1 MERSANLTSSRRPV
15 HRGLVLAVVCLAVFV
30 TILDGT
36 IVNVALPS
44 LSAQLGASTRELQW
58 VVDAYL
64 LVFCALLLAA
74 GSFGDRIGRKRV
86 LVVGL
91 VVFVATSVFAG
102 SAGSTGALIAGRALM
117 GIGGALIFP
126 ATLAIITTV
135 FTEPVERA
143 KAIGIW
149 GATSGVAVAAGPV
162 LGGWLLEHFW
172 WGSIFFVNLPVGI
185 IAIVGTVA
193 FVPESRD
200 ATVHRMDPLGLLL
213 SIAGVFALVYTII
226 EASIWGWG
234 DAKTLGGFAVAAV
247 ILALFAFWELRTPE
261 PMLPVRIFRNLR
273 FTAASVSITAAFFAL
288 FGFIFL
294 VTQYFQLVR
303 EYSPLQAGIRT
314 VPVAT
319 AIAVASVIAPKI
331 VERLGSKYVVAL
343 GLFLL
348 GSGFVWMSGLEANS
362 PYWVIVLQ
370 MMLNGFGLGFTTTP
384 ATESIMG
391 SLTPDKA
398 GIGSAVNDTTR
409 ELGGT
414 LGVAVIGSVFTSVYV
429 NALRDRPVFQGL
441 PPDARRAAEESVS
454 AAGGVASK
462 LGAQA
467 PAFIGEVKDSF
478 LSGFSIGCR
487 VSAGVAFAGSLFALR
502 FLPARAHA
510 PSHVDAFAPAGASE

>member
-1 MERSANLTSSRRPV
+1 MERSPDAPAIPANRRWWA
-15 HRGLVLAVVCLAVFV
+15 LAITCLAVFV
-30 TILDGT
+30 TVLDGT

-44 LSAQLGASTRELQW
+44 LSNELGASTRQLQW

-74 GSFGDRIGRKRV
+74 GSLGDRVGRKKV

-91 VVFVATSVFAG
+91 LAFAG
-102 SAGSTGALIAGRALM
+102 TSALAGAAGSIELLIAARALM
-117 GIGGALIFP
+117 GVGAALIFP
-126 ATLAIITTV
+126 ATLAIITNV
-135 FTEPVERA
+135 FTDPVERG

-149 GATSGVAVAAGPV
+149 GASSGIAVAAGPV

-172 WGSIFFVNLPVGI
+172 WGSIFFVNLP
-185 IAIVGTVA
+185 IAALAILGTVLV
-193 FVPESRD
+193 VPDSRD
-200 ATVHRMDPLGLLL
+200 ETIHRWDPLGLVL
-213 SIAGVFALVYTII
+213 STAGVFVLVFTII
-226 EASIWGWG
+226 EASGWGWG
-234 DAKTLGGFAVAAV
+234 SGKTIGGFV
-247 ILALFAFWELRTPE
+247 IAIVVLALFAGWELRTPE

-303 EYSPLQAGIRT
+303 DYSPLGAGIRT
-314 VPVAT
+314 LPVAT
-319 AIAVASVIAPKI
+319 AIAVGSVIAPKL
-331 VERLGSKYVVAL
+331 VESRGTKFVVSL

-348 GSGFVWMSGLEANS
+348 AIGFAWIGTVEADT
-362 PYWVIVLQ
+362 PYWIIVCQ
-370 MMLNGFGLGFTTTP
+370 MMFNGFGMGFTTAP

-429 NALRDRPVFQGL
+429 GALRGRPAFESL
-441 PPDARRAAEESVS
+441 APEARRAAEESVS
-454 AAGGVASK
+454 AAAQVAGKMGSQ
-462 LGAQA
+462 GSV
-467 PAFIGEVKDSF
+467 FIAEVKDSF
-478 LSGFSIGCR
+478 LSGFSVGCW
-487 VSAGVAFAGSLFALR
+487 VSAGVALAGSLFALR
-502 FLPARAHA
+502 FLPARAHGHA
-510 PSHVDAFAPAGASE
+510 SVPVDAEVALSAE

>member
-1 MERSANLTSSRRPV
+1 MERSNVSDAGTLPVATPRRWLI
-15 HRGLVLAVVCLAVFV
+15 LVVVCVSVFV

-44 LSAQLGASTRELQW
+44 LSAELGASTRDLQW

-74 GSFGDRIGRKRV
+74 GSLGDRVGRKRV
-86 LVVGL
+86 LTIGL
-91 VVFVATSVFAG
+91 IVFVATSVFAG
-102 SAGSTGALIAGRALM
+102 AAGSTGALIAGRALM

-126 ATLAIITTV
+126 ATLAIITNV

-172 WGSIFFVNLPVGI
+172 WGSVFFVNLPVGI
-185 IAIVGTVA
+185 IAIAGTIA

-200 ATVHRMDPLGLLL
+200 VTIHRMDPLGLLL

-234 DAKTLGGFAVAAV
+234 DAKTLAGFAVSAV

-319 AIAVASVIAPKI
+319 AIAVASVIAPKL
-331 VERLGSKYVVAL
+331 VERIGTKYVVSL
-343 GLFLL
+343 GLLLL
-348 GSGFVWMSGLEANS
+348 GSGFAWMSQLEADS

-429 NALRDRPVFQGL
+429 GALRKGEVFAGL
-441 PPDARRAAEESVS
+441 PPEARGASEESVS
-454 AAGGVASK
+454 AAAQVAGS
-462 LGAQA
+462 LGSGAVT
-467 PAFIGEVKDSF
+467 FMGEVKDAF
-478 LSGFSIGCR
+478 LSGFSIGCW
-487 VSAGVAFAGSLFALR
+487 VAAGVALAGSVFALR
-502 FLPARAHA
+502 YLPARA
-510 PSHVDAFAPAGASE
+510 ASGGSTATH